1 MTMSAYITATASF
14 LPGNPVPNDEIED
27 YLGTLGP
34 ATSDLRD
41 LTLQNCG
48 IKTRHYAIDKNQK
61 TIISNAAMAASAVR
75 LAAKRACLGPN
86 DVELLT
92 AATTGPDMLA
102 PGHASMVHGE
112 LGYGPMEIS
121 TAAGICSSGMMALKN
136 AYLQVAIGE
145 KRNAISVA
153 SELPSRIF
161 KSTRYDEMGLLV
173 QGGPLPLEAAFLR
186 YMLSDGAGAAVIE
199 NAPAASGISLRIDWI
214 SLRSF
219 ANTEKTCM
227 YGGSNSSS
235 ATKSW
240 MDYPTAAAAEADGAL
255 VLRQDLSLLPHLVSV
270 GADEWKR
277 LRKLGKFDPDTLSW
291 IPAHYS
297 SERMKEIVFKEFARR
312 GINAGRPEKWY
323 SNLTSVGNIGCAAIF
338 VILDE
343 MMTEGLIKEGDTLLC
358 MVPES
363 GRFVISFM
371 HLTAV
376 SGDAADPQP

>member
-1 MTMSAYITATASF
+1 MVMSAYITATGRF
-14 LPGNPVPNDEIED
+14 LPGNPVPNEEMED
-27 YLGTLGP
+27 YLGTANGIS
-34 ATSDLRD
+34 SDLRD
-41 LTLQNCG
+41 LTLINCG
-48 IKTRHYAIDKNQK
+48 VKTRHYAIDKNQR
-61 TIISNAAMAASAVR
+61 TIISNAAMAANAVR
-75 LAAKRACLGPN
+75 EAVGRAGLGPN

-102 PGHASMVHGE
+102 PGHASLVHAE

-121 TAAGICSSGMMALKN
+121 TSAGICSSGMMALKN

-161 KSTRYDEMGLLV
+161 KSTRYDEMGLLDED
-173 QGGPLPLEAAFLR
+173 GSLPLEAAFLR

-219 ANTEKTCM
+219 ANTQKTCM
-227 YGGSNSSS
+227 YGGSNSNT
-235 ATKSW
+235 ATKGW

-255 VLRQDLSLLPHLVSV
+255 VLRQDLSLLPHLISL
-270 GADEWKR
+270 GADEWER
-277 LRKLGKFDPDTLSW
+277 LSKLGKFDVDTLTW

-297 SERMKEIVFKEFARR
+297 SERLKEIVFKEFARR
-312 GINAGRPEKWY
+312 GIKTGPEKWY

-343 MMTEGLIKEGDTLLC
+343 MMTEGLIKKGDTLLC

-376 SGDAADPQP
+376 SGAAADPQP